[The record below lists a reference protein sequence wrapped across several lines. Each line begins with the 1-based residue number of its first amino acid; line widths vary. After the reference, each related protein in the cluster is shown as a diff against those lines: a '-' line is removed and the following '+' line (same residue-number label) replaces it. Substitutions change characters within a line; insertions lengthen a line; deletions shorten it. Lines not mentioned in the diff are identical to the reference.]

1 MVSDPYQTREVR
13 SASPLQVFNK
23 EELKNLQALQVSD
36 AVKHFAG
43 VTVKDYGGI
52 GGLKTV
58 SIRSLGGTTH
68 RCFLRR
74 HHRQRLPDR
83 TSRHRTFLLK
93 QRRPPFAQQRTKRQ
107 HLPACPFFASAGI
120 LNIQTLTPHFKEDK
134 PTNIAAEFKTGSWG
148 LVNPSLFLEQQ
159 LNKKWSM
166 TANGEWMSSD
176 GHYPFTL
183 RYGNDA
189 DVQVSKEKR
198 RNTDVENLRAEI
210 SAFANLSDKEQWRL
224 KAYYYQ
230 SSRGAAQCH
239 YLIL

>member
-1 MVSDPYQTREVR
+1 MSVLLCCQALSLSLFAQQQKVDTAHIYSIPEIMVSDPYQTREVR

-58 SIRSLGGTTH
+58 SIRSLGAQTH

-107 HLPACPFFASAGI
+107 HLPACPFFC
-120 LNIQTLTPHFKEDK
+120 FC
-134 PTNIAAEFKTGSWG
+134 
-148 LVNPSLFLEQQ
+148 
-159 LNKKWSM
+159 
-166 TANGEWMSSD
+166 
-176 GHYPFTL
+176 
-183 RYGNDA
+183 RYT
-189 DVQVSKEKR
+189 EH
-198 RNTDVENLRAEI
+198 TDTD
-210 SAFANLSDKEQWRL
+210 SAFQRRQAD
-224 KAYYYQ
+224 
-230 SSRGAAQCH
+230 
-239 YLIL
+239 